1 MNNKKICP
9 PGKILNPKTNRYV
22 LINGKIGK
30 QLMNIKK
37 PKRLSLEDK
46 AKVLML
52 SNKIQQL
59 IKNKQDTLTIYI
71 KKIDDLSL
79 IANELKDC
87 INCSSNTKFLLHKD
101 NYYVVIAVSVKTNDI
116 NQQEYRIAI
125 FNDKTDAEELFKTT
139 HDKSFKDFYKI
150 AKELRL
156 KHKKKVSE
164 KPYMKDAKKIA
175 NKLKLLFKDEING
188 DIIRLSDVDYDFDD
202 DFFTE
207 VINNFDKKAKIIKT
221 GISFAHTIHKAM
233 IHYNDLYIIITY
245 SGIPIKNKTEVK
257 LYSTNDKTDAQKF
270 YDYQYAYYIY

>member
-1 MNNKKICP
+1 MNNKICP
-9 PGKILNPKTNRYV
+9 LGKILNPKTNRCV

-37 PKRLSLEDK
+37 PKRLSIEDK

-71 KKIDDLSL
+71 KKIDEPSL
-79 IANELKDC
+79 VANELKDC

-101 NYYVVIAVSVKTNDI
+101 NSYVVIAISLKTNDI
-116 NQQEYRIAI
+116 NQQEYRIAV
-125 FNDKTDAEELFKTT
+125 FNDKMDAEELFKATN
-139 HDKSFKDFYKI
+139 DKSFKNFYKI
-150 AKELRL
+150 AKELKL
-156 KHKKKVSE
+156 KHKKASE
-164 KPYMKDAKKIA
+164 KPYMMDAKKIA

-188 DIIRLSDVDYDFDD
+188 DIIRLSDVDYDFND

-221 GISFAHTIHKAM
+221 GISFANNVHKAM
-233 IHYNDLYIIITY
+233 IYYKDLYIIITY
-245 SGIPIKNKTEVK
+245 SGIPVKNKTEVK
-257 LYSTNDKTDAQKF
+257 LYTTNDKTEAQNF